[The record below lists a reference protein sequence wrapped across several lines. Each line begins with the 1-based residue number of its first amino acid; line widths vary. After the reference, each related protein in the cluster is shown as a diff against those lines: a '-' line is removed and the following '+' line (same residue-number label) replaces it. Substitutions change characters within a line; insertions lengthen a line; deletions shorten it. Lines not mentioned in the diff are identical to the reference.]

1 MRVKWLKVTY
11 KRVLRGINAK
21 ILWHY
26 CHLVTL
32 LYYSY
37 LLLEDDRMIYIYVK
51 CIIREC
57 ISRVPYRENTQY
69 YVISVIRSPGVYF
82 GDGLGSM
89 KMQLRKKH
97 LGRI

>member
-1 MRVKWLKVTY
+1 MNAEMRVKREKMTY
-11 KRVLRGINAK
+11 KRALRGINAK

-51 CIIREC
+51 CIIRRVLIEFPIERTHNIMSFLSFGHPAC
-57 ISRVPYRENTQY
+57 ILGMGS
-69 YVISVIRSPGVYF
+69 GV
-82 GDGLGSM
+82 
-89 KMQLRKKH
+89 
-97 LGRI
+97 